1 MSIHLELTTTV
12 TAARWASQILGVV
25 AITQL
30 AQAIVAPNA
39 IAKMFGLPLSSEPR
53 PSRRE
58 KQWITI
64 YASRNAILGVLMLT
78 FGYGQNDWK
87 AVGTI
92 FKVRVLGS
100 VVDMMVAGLQEGQM
114 GKFAFHGA
122 GTAAIAM
129 IAYLLG

>member
-12 TAARWASQILGVV
+12 TAARWASQILGVI

-30 AQAIVAPNA
+30 AQAFLAPNA
-39 IAKMFGLPLSSEPR
+39 IAKMFGLPLSNAPR
-53 PSRRE
+53 SSRRE
-58 KQWITI
+58 KQWIII
-64 YASRNAILGVLMLT
+64 YASRNAILGLLMLI

-100 VVDMMVAGLQEGQM
+100 IVDMVVAGLQEGQM
-114 GKFAFHGA
+114 GKLVFHGA

-129 IAYLLG
+129 IAYLLR